1 MPPWPSWAG
10 TSRWSPRWNPWSPAW
25 SRRLKSFRKKG
36 INAEER
42 LTFAQQLSEMLEGGM
57 SMQASFDLIIREAE
71 PGPFQA
77 LAIDIAARLRSGI
90 PLSEALMEH
99 KDQFDR
105 FFTGLVRAGESS
117 GQLPLMLTRLSRYME
132 RTENVKRQ
140 VRASLMYPLVVL
152 SFAFCLDTLVSVFG
166 VPRMAGFYEQ
176 LGAQLPLFTRV
187 FMAVCSFLFH
197 WVWIWVPLV
206 LVGAWLFARWIRSEM
221 GGIVIEKLILASP
234 LRVLLRN
241 VVTARFTRTLGTLY
255 GSGVPL
261 TECLSLV
268 GSSVGS
274 RSLEKGLRAARER
287 VQNGEELAVSL
298 KKVPMLSP
306 MVIGNGGRRPGDRGS
321 RQHAQPPGRP
331 LRVQGRGRAA
341 LPSQRD
347 GARDGHLRRPPHR
360 LHPAGSGP
368 ALHQPRVH
376 RVDGA
381 PARLDPRGKEGHGQE
396 HLVPPSPVCPR
407 QPDGK
412 TRHVRSPDL
421 RSRQH
426 AEGCLSAEVA
436 NP

>member
-1 MPPWPSWAG
+1 MTQFKYTAVDKQEHAESGFIEATDSNAAMAILGGNFSLVTTLEPVE
-10 TSRWSPRWNPWSPAW
+10 SRVVEL
-25 SRRLKSFRKKG
+25 LKSVRKKG
-36 INAEER
+36 INSEER

-57 SMQASFDLIIREAE
+57 SMQASFDLLIREAE

-117 GQLPLMLTRLSRYME
+117 GQLPLMLTRLARYME

-152 SFAFCLDTLVSVFG
+152 SFAFCLVTVVSVFG

-206 LVGAWLFARWIRSEM
+206 LVGAWLFARWTRSEM
-221 GGIVIEKLILASP
+221 GGMVIEKLILASP

-274 RSLEKGLRAARER
+274 RSLERGLRDARER

-306 MVIGNGGRRPGDRGS
+306 MVIGM
-321 RQHAQPPGRP
+321 
-331 LRVQGRGRAA
+331 VAA
-341 LPSQRD
+341 
-347 GARDGHLRRPPHR
+347 
-360 LHPAGSGP
+360 
-368 ALHQPRVH
+368 
-376 RVDGA
+376 
-381 PARLDPRGKEGHGQE
+381 GQE
-396 HLVPPSPVCPR
+396 TGALDNTLNRLADLYESKVEAGLHSLLSVMEPVMVICV
-407 QPDGK
+407 G
-412 TRHVRSPDL
+412 L
-421 RSRQH
+421 LI
-426 AEGCLSAEVA
+426 GCILLALGLPFINLASIV
-436 NP
+436 